1 MVVSESLSRRS
12 AFSSLPEEG
21 MVEGTAASPF
31 AQDEVFGDR
40 LWRGFWHE
48 PS

>member
-1 MVVSESLSRRS
+1 MLC
-12 AFSSLPEEG
+12 SSLPEEG

-31 AQDEVFGDR
+31 AQDEVFADR

>member
-1 MVVSESLSRRS
+1 MVC
-12 AFSSLPEEG
+12 SSLPEEG
-21 MVEGTAASPF
+21 TSEDTVTSPF
-31 AQDEVFGDR
+31 AQDEVFADR